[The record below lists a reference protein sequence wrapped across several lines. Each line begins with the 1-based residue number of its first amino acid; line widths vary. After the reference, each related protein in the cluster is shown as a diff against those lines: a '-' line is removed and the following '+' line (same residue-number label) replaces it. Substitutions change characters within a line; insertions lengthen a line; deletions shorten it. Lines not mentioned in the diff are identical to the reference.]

1 MMYINGQAVA
11 PTNSIKDSWDLLA
24 DITPEAESR
33 SLALPFSEIT
43 LADYDYFLIVGSIEM
58 TSADWLYLSANS
70 SSVQEGR
77 YFSNT
82 SNDAKY
88 TDIDFNE
95 NDYPF
100 FMLQKIS
107 GSTYVA
113 FLEAINANT
122 KYRLFTYDLT
132 NDIYFICYTN
142 SNRISTNSSIKI
154 YGKKTIFEE

>member
-11 PTNSIKDSWDLLA
+11 PTNTVKDEWDLLA
-24 DITPEAESR
+24 DLTPEAESR
-33 SLALPFSEIT
+33 SLALPFSEVA
-43 LADYDYFLIVGSIEM
+43 LADYDYFLIVGNVEM

-100 FMLQKIS
+100 LLFQKIS

-113 FLEAINANT
+113 FLEAINANA
-122 KYRLFTYDLT
+122 KYRLFTYDLS
-132 NDIYFICYTN
+132 NDIYFISYTN
-142 SNRISTNSSIKI
+142 SNSITTASNIKI

>member
-1 MMYINGQAVA
+1 MMYISGQAVA

-24 DITPEAESR
+24 DLTPEAESR
-33 SLALPFSEIT
+33 SLALPFSEIALT
-43 LADYDYFLIVGSIEM
+43 DYDYFLIVGNVEM

-70 SSVQEGR
+70 ASVQEGR
-77 YFSNT
+77 YFSNA

-100 FMLQKIS
+100 LLFQKIS

-113 FLEAINANT
+113 FLEAINANA
-122 KYRLFTYDLT
+122 KYRLFTYDLS
-132 NDIYFICYTN
+132 NNLYLMCYGN
-142 SNRISTNSSIKI
+142 SNHITTASNIKM
-154 YGKKTIFEE
+154 YGKKNIFEE